1 MEYAEALRIA
11 GRVLL
16 GGLFL
21 AGGIRHFFILPELTP
36 MVAARGVPM
45 ARVAVIAAS
54 VLQALA
60 GFLVVAGVWI
70 LPAAIG
76 LILFTIVA
84 SILLL
89 NFWDMDGPAR
99 EATRNGFLTNLAVIG
114 GLLITAAEAL

>member
-60 GFLVVAGVWI
+60 GLLVVAGVWI
-70 LPAAIG
+70 VPAAIG

>member
-89 NFWDMDGPAR
+89 HFWDMDGPAR